1 MARDD
6 SAGRESISEE
16 AKRAHRRRPRCYDR
30 RMRLASMLAFALGFA
45 PALLASCTSSSEVR
59 PDAPSDRCEGYGPN
73 DSCMNEDNFRECQRA
88 AAECP
93 GAVLVLESCPLQFR
107 CPS

>member
-1 MARDD
+1 ML
-6 SAGRESISEE
+6 
-16 AKRAHRRRPRCYDR
+16 CYDR
-30 RMRLASMLAFALGFA
+30 RMRFAFVAVFALATTSG
-45 PALLASCTSSSEVR
+45 CTSSSEVR

-73 DSCMNEDNFRECQRA
+73 DSCMNEDNFRECQEA